1 MTVGPGWIL
10 YGRAQRPPSNLQAAT
25 APGQNRFR
33 SNLSLETR
41 SSSCRICL
49 FLANLGVLRAMPHI
63 TSPTVPPAIS
73 VWTLV
78 VYSSVGNDSTLTST
92 PVSAVNFGS
101 MSFSVSSSDPVRTCM
116 RRLPL
121 SFLVVAGAAWAAG
134 EALVAGGAAAAGAA
148 VAAGAAAGAAG
159 LAASAGLVSAGLE
172 SAGLA
177 AGWDDTH
184 AESSDAAPNVPSRPA
199 APRSSDRRLIV
210 EDMLISPSCRR
221 RSRPI
226 PKDDSLADSHS
237 GAADAHG
244 RAWTVGYHTEIP
256 VIIR

>member
-25 APGQNRFR
+25 APGQNRPR
-33 SNLSLETR
+33 SNLSFETR

-49 FLANLGVLRAMPHI
+49 FLANFGVLREMPHI

-92 PVSAVNFGS
+92 PVSAFTFGS
-101 MSFSVSSSDPVRTCM
+101 MSFNVSSAEPVRTCM

-121 SFLVVAGAAWAAG
+121 SFLVLYGAVCATGEAAAG
-134 EALVAGGAAAAGAA
+134 WAAAAGAA

-159 LAASAGLVSAGLE
+159 
-172 SAGLA
+172 
-177 AGWDDTH
+177 
-184 AESSDAAPNVPSRPA
+184 
-199 APRSSDRRLIV
+199 
-210 EDMLISPSCRR
+210 
-221 RSRPI
+221 
-226 PKDDSLADSHS
+226 
-237 GAADAHG
+237 
-244 RAWTVGYHTEIP
+244 
-256 VIIR
+256 